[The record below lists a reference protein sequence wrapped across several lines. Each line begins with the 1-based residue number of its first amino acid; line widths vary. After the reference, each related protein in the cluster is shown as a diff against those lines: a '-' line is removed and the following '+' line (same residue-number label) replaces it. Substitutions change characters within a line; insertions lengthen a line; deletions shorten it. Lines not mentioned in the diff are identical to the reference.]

1 MDGSTPQSKQ
11 THHARNLQ
19 LGESWLCLPLSFSL
33 HRQCQ
38 RHFARRPAS
47 VGVEAGLGF
56 PEARLADGCFCVSYT
71 GVDLKTPS
79 EGREN
84 MQFWSKDLL
93 STPHLKIEKLALNS
107 PCPQDSPGTSSQ
119 GKQLVV
125 CARCGRD
132 CCPITLV
139 AAEYCGSE

>member
-1 MDGSTPQSKQ
+1 MPATSNSVRVGCASLFLFPYIGSANGILRGDQ
-11 THHARNLQ
+11 LQ
-19 LGESWLCLPLSFSL
+19 LEW
-33 HRQCQ
+33 
-38 RHFARRPAS
+38 RR
-47 VGVEAGLGF
+47 GF
-56 PEARLADGCFCVSYT
+56 PEARLADGYLFVSYT

>member
-1 MDGSTPQSKQ
+1 MDRLPRASRRTMPAISNSVSVGCASLFLFPYIGSANGILRGDQ
-11 THHARNLQ
+11 LQ
-19 LGESWLCLPLSFSL
+19 LEW
-33 HRQCQ
+33 
-38 RHFARRPAS
+38 RR
-47 VGVEAGLGF
+47 GF
-56 PEARLADGCFCVSYT
+56 PEARLADGYLFVSYT

-84 MQFWSKDLL
+84 MQLWSKDLL

-107 PCPQDSPGTSSQ
+107 PYPQDSPGTGSQ

-125 CARCGRD
+125 CAPCGRER
-132 CCPITLV
+132 CPITFV